1 MKNPL
6 FKGGIIS
13 ERDPKHTFTHNA
25 HQKKKLLEIHHFQS
39 LGNIDS
45 TLSAHQEEEIPSLL
59 ALACLQLPGELTLA
73 SQYSPAEKNHS

>member
-1 MKNPL
+1 MP
-6 FKGGIIS
+6 
-13 ERDPKHTFTHNA
+13 T
-25 HQKKKLLEIHHFQS
+25 KKKTNLLEIRHFQS

-59 ALACLQLPGELTLA
+59 ALACLQLPGELILA